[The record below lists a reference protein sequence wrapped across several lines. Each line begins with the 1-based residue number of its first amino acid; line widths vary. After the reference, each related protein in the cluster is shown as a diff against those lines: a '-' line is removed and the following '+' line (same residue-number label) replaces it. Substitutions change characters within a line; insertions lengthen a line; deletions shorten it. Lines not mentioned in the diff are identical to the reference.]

1 MVAVSKRCCGRWM
14 RKKRLI
20 ILIGAICV
28 LLIIYKLWILSD
40 ANHGRSNH
48 HTNKLNIDLRDANQ
62 HDGDANHRDAKSER
76 HANVFTCFQSKEVIG
91 ADQVNDNYCDCADG
105 SDEPL
110 TSACP
115 DNKFKC
121 RTGHALDFPNHK
133 IIPSSRVNDGICDCC
148 DGSDEWLVIKSPI
161 GLYKQ
166 QLASQKYSSIKLSPC
181 KNICW
186 HVTIFDQ
193 N

>member
-1 MVAVSKRCCGRWM
+1 MVTVSKRCCGRWM

-20 ILIGAICV
+20 ILIGTICI
-28 LLIIYKLWILSD
+28 LLIIYNLWILSD
-40 ANHGRSNH
+40 ASYGRSNH
-48 HTNKLNIDLRDANQ
+48 SNKLHIGHRDANQ
-62 HDGDANHRDAKSER
+62 FDGDANHRDANHRDANHGDAKSER
-76 HANVFTCFQSKEVIG
+76 HARVFTCFQSKEVID

-148 DGSDEWLVIKSPI
+148 DGSDEWLIVKSPI
-161 GLYKQ
+161 GLYIQ
-166 QLASQKYSSIKLSPC
+166 QLASRKYSSIKLSPC
-181 KNICW
+181 KNIC
-186 HVTIFDQ
+186 
-193 N
+193 